1 MKTLPLII
9 AFIFFFCSSYAQD
22 EDQRESNLIDKRKN
36 AVFIAQDFIL
46 TFSINYE
53 RLFPLNEK
61 INLGLRGGLGRDAG
75 NKDNTAIVGVI
86 FLYGK
91 SKHFF
96 EAGVAYQQPNLFEN
110 SGSDNPRL
118 TIMGG
123 YRYQSQKGFLFK
135 VYPEFLPDIW
145 PDEDSWGSL
154 PFLGFALGYLF

>member
-1 MKTLPLII
+1 MKTLCFII
-9 AFIFFFCSSYAQD
+9 TFIIFFSSLNAQD
-22 EDQRESNLIDKRKN
+22 VVPQKSNLIDKRKN
-36 AVFIAQDFIL
+36 SVHIAQDFIL
-46 TFSINYE
+46 TLSINYE

-61 INLGLRGGLGRDAG
+61 IDLVLRYGLGRDGG
-75 NKDNTAIVGVI
+75 NKDNTAIVEVI

-110 SGSDNPRL
+110 GGSDNPKL
-118 TIMGG
+118 AIMVG
-123 YRYQSQKGFLFK
+123 YRYQAPKGFLLK

-154 PFLGFALGYLF
+154 PFLGFAMGYSF